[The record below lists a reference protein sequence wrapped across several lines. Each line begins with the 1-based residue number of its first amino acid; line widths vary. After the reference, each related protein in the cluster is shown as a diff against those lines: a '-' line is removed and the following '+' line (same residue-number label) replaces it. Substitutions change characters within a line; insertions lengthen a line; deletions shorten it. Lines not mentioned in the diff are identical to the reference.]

1 MSKIYMDTLD
11 RKLKEDIIQLINNV
25 SFERIIYSNIKNKKQ
40 VLKGIDPFMYD
51 IKLSRNYSIG
61 LELETSHKDYL
72 MYLNLK
78 NMLSDWTLK
87 EETTVNN
94 GVEINSSIMH
104 YKKKSLSE
112 LV

>member
-51 IKLSRNYSIG
+51 LNY
-61 LELETSHKDYL
+61 LEIILLD
-72 MYLNLK
+72 LNLK
-78 NMLSDWTLK
+78 QVIK
-87 EETTVNN
+87 
-94 GVEINSSIMH
+94 II
-104 YKKKSLSE
+104 
-112 LV
+112 